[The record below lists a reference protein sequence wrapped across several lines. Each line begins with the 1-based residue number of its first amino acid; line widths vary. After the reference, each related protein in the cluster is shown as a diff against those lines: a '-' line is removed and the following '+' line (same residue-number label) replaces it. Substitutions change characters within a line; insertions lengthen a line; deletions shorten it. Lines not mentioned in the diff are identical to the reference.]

1 MERTRLLLGVE
12 DTPIKKYSKYTSRQQ
27 ITPAIQ
33 FTCDGMVTKWIVG
46 GVLTRSLF
54 LADSARVLFPELQVW
69 RNTTDNMYTMI
80 HGTPLNTSNETTAGR
95 TIIEYDTF
103 QPFPV
108 EAGDVLGV
116 FIPSR
121 LDNVQF
127 EIYSESLDGPVNYVM
142 DSTAALTPFNVIDLS
157 NNTLVSPARYHPMVS
172 VEISK
177 LSNSTVVQLL

>member
-1 MERTRLLLGVE
+1 MYTFSVPHEHKFTLEMCLLN
-12 DTPIKKYSKYTSRQQ
+12 
-27 ITPAIQ
+27 
-33 FTCDGMVTKWIVG
+33 
-46 GVLTRSLF
+46 
-54 LADSARVLFPELQVW
+54 LQVW
-69 RNTTDNMYTMI
+69 C
-80 HGTPLNTSNETTAGR
+80 S
-95 TIIEYDTF
+95 
-103 QPFPV
+103 
-108 EAGDVLGV
+108 
-116 FIPSR
+116 IPSR

>member
-33 FTCDGMVTKWIVG
+33 FTCDGMITKWIVG
-46 GVLTRSLF
+46 GVLTRSRF

-127 EIYSESLDGPVNYVM
+127 EIYSESLDDPVNYVM

-177 LSNSTVVQLL
+177 LFNSTVVQLL